1 MLRLFDQHLSSARHI
16 FFLLA
21 WHTLTMCLQENAFHA
36 YEHAVE
42 FAGTCT
48 HTNVEK
54 SVSLVQSKI
63 LVSAKQF
70 PSSSFVRSG

>member
-1 MLRLFDQHLSSARHI
+1 MPCFFDQHLSDARHI

-21 WHTLTMCLQENAFHA
+21 WHMLTMCLQENAVHA

-42 FAGTCT
+42 FAGACT
-48 HTNVEK
+48 HTNIEK
-54 SVSLVQSKI
+54 CILSGSKM